1 MFGRRFGLGAV
12 SDYVAS
18 SAQAATL
25 AQIAQNESGGN
36 YTATNPKSTA
46 SGAYQIINST
56 WQMAAANVGIDT
68 SLYPTA
74 KSAPP
79 AYQDAAALWLLQTYG
94 PNATIS
100 WAASAPPGGYPTD
113 VLPAGI
119 SPARGDGPLIDLSGV
134 AASTPTA
141 DILNQIDTTAASVF
155 AMDSG
160 SGILLTLGIAA
171 GLAMALSYA
180 RSR

>member
-12 SDYVAS
+12 SDYAATP
-18 SAQAATL
+18 AQAATL

-36 YTATNPKSTA
+36 YTATNPRSTA

-68 SLYPTA
+68 SFYPTA

-94 PNATIS
+94 PNSTTT
-100 WAASAPPGGYPTD
+100 WAASAPPGGYPNGSLP
-113 VLPAGI
+113 VPASSAPAG
-119 SPARGDGPLIDLSGV
+119 GGPLIDLSGA

-141 DILNQIDTTAASVF
+141 DLLNQMDTSGI
-155 AMDSG
+155 AMDG
-160 SGILLTLGIAA
+160 STGAILLTLGIAA
-171 GLAMALSYA
+171 GAAWLM
-180 RSR
+180 SR